1 MWESRPL
8 PKIVRRPP
16 CSSQREGVFFYAL
29 PPVGRRGASL
39 WIVPGTSRGFFRF
52 GGKACG
58 EGNLFGKRFSLPV
71 PHPSKNFYRWACARM
86 ESLRRG
92 RAGCVIGQGRGIT
105 RPEAVAIG
113 RRESASRGFV
123 LKQIAQGE
131 GIFPGISLLL
141 GSMLSCFSGFS
152 EILVDKRTR
161 TGHFALRKIL
171 LMELD
176 RCWRS

>member
-1 MWESRPL
+1 MLFPL
-8 PKIVRRPP
+8 WGATARYER
-16 CSSQREGVFFYAL
+16 FLAL
-29 PPVGRRGASL
+29 HVIL
-39 WIVPGTSRGFFRF
+39 IVPGTSRGFFCF
-52 GGKACG
+52 GGKVCG

-71 PHPSKNFYRWACARM
+71 PHPSKNFCRWACARM

-92 RAGCVIGQGRGIT
+92 WAGCVIGQGRGIT

-113 RRESASRGFV
+113 RRESASGGFV
-123 LKQIAQGE
+123 LRQIAQGTSSLAA
-131 GIFPGISLLL
+131 GIFPGISFPL

>member
-1 MWESRPL
+1 MLFPLLAHGGLRKISRPACDSD
-8 PKIVRRPP
+8 RPRY
-16 CSSQREGVFFYAL
+16 Q
-29 PPVGRRGASL
+29 
-39 WIVPGTSRGFFRF
+39 PGIFCF

-71 PHPSKNFYRWACARM
+71 PHPSKNFCRWACARM

-123 LKQIAQGE
+123 LKQIAQGA
-131 GIFPGISLLL
+131 GIFPGIPFLL

-152 EILVDKRTR
+152 EILMDKRTR